1 MIAFSDVG
9 TGPAILFL
17 HGFPHNRSIWAPQ
30 LQALA
35 GQARCIAPDLR
46 GFGETPPAPPPYSI
60 DQYADDIAQLLDA
73 LRLGPVAIAGLSMG
87 GTIAFALWR
96 RHRHLVRALLL
107 VSARAGQ
114 DTPEVAAL
122 RRTLAIRA
130 RANGV
135 ATTVEG
141 MAGIQLGRHTRE
153 RNPALVESVARM
165 MAATP
170 LDGFL
175 GAIDAML
182 GREDSTPTLAT
193 IDVPAMIVAGGDDE
207 LLPASEVQRL
217 HAAIP
222 GSRLEVLAD
231 AGHLCN
237 MERPAAFTHVT
248 SDFLSTLPSSAT

>member
-9 TGPAILFL
+9 TGPAVLFL

-46 GFGETPPAPPPYSI
+46 GFGETPPAPLPYSI
-60 DQYADDIAQLLDA
+60 DQYADDVAQLLDA
-73 LRLGPVAIAGLSMG
+73 LRLGPVAVAGLSMG
-87 GTIAFALWR
+87 GAIAFALWR

-107 VSARAGQ
+107 VSTRADQ
-114 DTPEVAAL
+114 DTPEVATL
-122 RRTLAIRA
+122 RRALAAQA
-130 RANGV
+130 RTSGIA
-135 ATTVEG
+135 ATTEE
-141 MAGIQLGRHTRE
+141 MAGLQLGRHTRQ
-153 RNPALVESVARM
+153 RNPALVDGVRRM

-170 LDGFL
+170 LNGFL

-182 GREDSTPTLAT
+182 GRDDSTPTLAT
-193 IDVPAMIVAGGDDE
+193 IDVPSMVVAGGDDE
-207 LLPASEVQRL
+207 LLPASEVTRL
-217 HAAIP
+217 HARIA

-248 SDFLSTLPSSAT
+248 SDFLSTLPPCAT

>member
-46 GFGETPPAPPPYSI
+46 GFGETPAAPPPYSI

-73 LRLGPVAIAGLSMG
+73 LRLGPVAVAGLSMG
-87 GTIAFALWR
+87 GVIAFALWR

-107 VSARAGQ
+107 VSTRAER
-114 DTPEVAAL
+114 DTPEGAARRRALAAGARIAGVAA
-122 RRTLAIRA
+122 
-130 RANGV
+130 V
-135 ATTVEG
+135 SEE
-141 MAGIQLGRHTRE
+141 MAAFQLGRHTRA
-153 RNPALVESVARM
+153 RNPALVDGVRRM

-182 GREDSTPTLAT
+182 GRDDSTPTLAT

-207 LLPASEVQRL
+207 LLPASEATRL
-217 HAAIP
+217 HAAIA

-248 SDFLSTLPSSAT
+248 SDFLSTLPDLAT